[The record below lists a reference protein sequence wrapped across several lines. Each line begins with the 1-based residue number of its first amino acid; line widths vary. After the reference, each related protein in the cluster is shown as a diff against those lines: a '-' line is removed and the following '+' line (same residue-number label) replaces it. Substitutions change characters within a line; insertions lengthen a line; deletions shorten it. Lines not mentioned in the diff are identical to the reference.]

1 VDAAAGLTLRE
12 LELDEEALVLL
23 ERGETALLVGRP
35 DLADAAAAVEH
46 PELRLRLTVDG
57 REFPGWIADGSAA
70 LTEPC
75 GDGFRLVA
83 LASGGVPARLARIVG
98 LGPRPRRE
106 YPELVELESERLERA
121 LAAGRELTTDE
132 ARAELDLP
140 EEAPDDLAAAIGAI
154 PAAMRRCWRLEAATA
169 DGEVVGLVDV
179 LDAGEAGYW
188 QILPVADRGWV
199 QVASSTTAL
208 LWHQLAALAGSD

>member
-1 VDAAAGLTLRE
+1 VDAAAGLTLHE
-12 LELDEEALVLL
+12 LELDEEALALL
-23 ERGETALLVGRP
+23 ERGDTALLADRP
-35 DLADAAAAVEH
+35 DLADAVVAVEQ

-75 GDGFRLVA
+75 DDGVRLVA

-106 YPELVELESERLERA
+106 YPELVELESELLERT
-121 LAAGRELTTDE
+121 LAARRELTTDE

-140 EEAPDDLAAAIGAI
+140 DEAPDDLAAAIGAI
-154 PAAMRRCWRLEAATA
+154 PSALRRRWRVEATA
-169 DGEVVGLVDV
+169 DDEVVGLVDV

-199 QVASSTTAL
+199 QLASSTTVL
-208 LWHQLAALAGSD
+208 LWHQLGALAGPD